1 MGYKVR
7 VEEERDGKN
16 YKGEDERSFVTIYE
30 QRIDELDVEAVILA
44 VNDIRPVAMK
54 NE

>member
-7 VEEERDGKN
+7 VEEEQNGKN
-16 YKGEDERSFVTIYE
+16 YKGEAERVFVAIYE
-30 QRIDELDVEAVILA
+30 QRVENLDVEAVILA
-44 VNDIRPVAMK
+44 VNDIRPVIVK